1 MIDLLKQQRPNDE
14 PPKLLLNQVGVLKRP
29 EIPTK
34 DFAESVGV
42 PPSLVV
48 PFDPQLFGQAANNGQ
63 MLLEVQPK
71 SPVGESV
78 RRLAE
83 LVTGRATAVEQ
94 PKSVLP
100 FLDTF
105 LKGRKQA

>member
-1 MIDLLKQQRPNDE
+1 M
-14 PPKLLLNQVGVLKRP
+14 
-29 EIPTK
+29 
-34 DFAESVGV
+34 S
-42 PPSLVV
+42 PSLVV

-71 SPVGESV
+71 SPVGDSV

-83 LVTGRATAVEQ
+83 LITGRANPVEA